1 MIRESPAPPLT
12 ALRFSILTLIMP
24 LEIRTFDS
32 LAFVFGFVENETKFR
47 GPIELTPEI
56 VRMLPISC

>member
-32 LAFVFGFVENETKFR
+32 LDFVFGFVEK
-47 GPIELTPEI
+47 
-56 VRMLPISC
+56 